1 MSVLENRVEA
11 GVSIAELALVMAIT
25 GVLML
30 LASPLFLTYY
40 QTSRLRAAAE
50 EVAASI
56 SQGRQLG
63 IRENTSTCV
72 HVEPTA
78 LQHRVGTSCAAPAR
92 VGPGTDAAGNVRVAP
107 GITLATTADPMFNH
121 LGAASPG
128 ATITLTNS
136 QDGRAIRVTVAVSGR
151 VRVGP

>member
-1 MSVLENRVEA
+1 
-11 GVSIAELALVMAIT
+11 MAIS
-25 GVLML
+25 GILML
-30 LASPLFLTYY
+30 LASPLFLSYY

-50 EVAASI
+50 EVAAFLN
-56 SQGRQLG
+56 QGRHLG
-63 IRENTSTCV
+63 IRENTGTCV
-72 HVEPTA
+72 HIGPTA

-92 VGPGTDAAGNVRVAP
+92 VGPGTDAAGNVRIPP
-107 GITLATTADPMFNH
+107 GITLTTTADPTFNH

-151 VRVGP
+151 VRIGL